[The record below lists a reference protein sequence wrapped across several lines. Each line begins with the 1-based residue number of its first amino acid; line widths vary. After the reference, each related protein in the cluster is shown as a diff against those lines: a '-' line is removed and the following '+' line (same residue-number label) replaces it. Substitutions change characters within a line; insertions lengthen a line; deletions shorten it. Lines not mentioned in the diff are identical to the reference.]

1 MIDLALSSVNKLIEM
16 EFKSSEQKELLH
28 ETLSLIEEGIN
39 QLISWNASIADMREL
54 THSELGMQ
62 RLAGN
67 CMLIQAIGEGV
78 KKISK
83 IAGDEFFHQRPE
95 IPWKQV
101 MSMRD
106 RISHGYF
113 DLDIDYITDIVK
125 NDMAPLLEAIVA
137 LKTTTIQD

>member
-1 MIDLALSSVNKLIEM
+1 MDNAKIALIHEILIQINRAIIQLQKWNKNV
-16 EFKSSEQKELLH
+16 
-28 ETLSLIEEGIN
+28 T
-39 QLISWNASIADMREL
+39 DMREL
-54 THSELGMQ
+54 EMSEDGMQ

-78 KKISK
+78 KKIDK
-83 IAGDEFFHQRPE
+83 YGCDYLFHLRPE

-113 DLDIDYITDIVK
+113 EIDVDYITDIIK
-125 NDMAPLLEAIVA
+125 NNLPQLQNAVENLIKVIEDDLD
-137 LKTTTIQD
+137 KS

>member
-1 MIDLALSSVNKLIEM
+1 M
-16 EFKSSEQKELLH
+16 EFKSSEQKEVVL
-28 ETLSLIEEGIN
+28 ETLSLIDEAIS
-39 QLISWNASIADMREL
+39 QLVSWNEDVKDMREL

-67 CMLIQAIGEGV
+67 CMLIQVIGEGV

-83 IAGDEFFHQRPE
+83 MVDDEFFQQRPE

-113 DLDIDYITDIVK
+113 DLDVDYITDIVK
-125 NDMAPLLEAIVA
+125 NDLDP
-137 LKTTTIQD
+137 LKTAIEALVLTVK